1 MEFNFF
7 KFRIS
12 SSDSNL
18 NGSHFQSRIGSTANS
33 YTLDYLN
40 IEDNKISTS
49 DYHKKCWWT
58 LVNQNVSITQN
69 DTTFAYSNTESN
81 ISGLICTLE
90 SIAGSILTFL
100 LIVALL
106 KNNELRKEY
115 MTKTIVSIAI
125 TDFLFCVFFLP
136 VMSLHYFARYCKKN

>member
-7 KFRIS
+7 NFRTL

-18 NGSHFQSRIGSTANS
+18 NESHFQTNYSGRMGSTANS
-33 YTLDYLN
+33 FTLNLT
-40 IEDNKISTS
+40 TS

-58 LVNQNVSITQN
+58 LENQSVSITTDDN
-69 DTTFAYSNTESN
+69 TFAYSNTESN
-81 ISGLICTLE
+81 IAGIICTLE
-90 SIAGSILTFL
+90 SIAGSILTFIF
-100 LIVALL
+100 IVALL
-106 KNNELRKEY
+106 KNNELRREY

-136 VMSLHYFARYCKKN
+136 IMSLHYFARY